1 MKRLTAICL
10 MILLTGACSRPE
22 TETPE
27 YHLSSFQLPLSDRT
41 INMSG
46 RLFLNETE
54 EYVLITDPAERA
66 IVKQVFYRTDST
78 KILIRKGRGPNEYT
92 NAQLCGIEPNGDFC
106 LMSGTLRKIYR
117 HARDGSPIRHVDM
130 ETYFV
135 SAVGLKDRYI
145 SYGDFSVSDN
155 TMYTISDASGRTI
168 CRFGAY
174 PDDGVPADFVY
185 KTIAYQGRL
194 VANDARS
201 RFALLISRGEA
212 FDIYEIRKNSI
223 PVRIASSRKE
233 LLSYRPMEGAIGVD
247 YDECK
252 NGYLDACAS
261 ERFIY
266 ALYSGKKPAGETL
279 PDIYK
284 SLQSNMIR
292 LYDWDGNL
300 RANLITDVELLNLCV
315 TANDSLMIGL
325 YNDEGIFRLCT
336 FDIGEIIRQI
346 AAAPNNRQLSKT
358 DDRNVS

>member
-1 MKRLTAICL
+1 MNRLTAICL

-22 TETPE
+22 AEIPE
-27 YHLSSFQLPLSDRT
+27 YHLNSSPLPLSDHT

-46 RLFLNETE
+46 RLFLNESE
-54 EYVLITDPAERA
+54 KYVLITDPAERA

-92 NAQLCGIEPNGDFC
+92 NARLCGIESNGDFC
-106 LMSGTLRKIYR
+106 LMSGTLRKIHH
-117 HARDGSPIRHVDM
+117 HAKDGSPIRHVDM

-135 SAVGLKDRYI
+135 SAIGLKGQYI

-155 TMYTISDASGRTI
+155 TMYTLSDASGRTI

-174 PDDGVPADFVY
+174 PDDGVPADCAY
-185 KTIAYQGRL
+185 KAIAYQGKL
-194 VANDARS
+194 VTNDARS
-201 RFALLISRGEA
+201 RFAFLIFRGEA
-212 FDIYEIRKNSI
+212 LDIYEIRNDSI

-233 LLSYRPMEGAIGVD
+233 LLSYHPAEGVIGVD

-266 ALYSGKKPAGETL
+266 ALYSGKKPVGETL
-279 PDIYK
+279 PDVYK
-284 SLQSNMIR
+284 SLQSNVIR

-315 TANDSLMIGL
+315 CTDDSLIIGL

-336 FDIGEIIRQI
+336 FDIGEVIRQI
-346 AAAPNNRQLSKT
+346 TAAPNNQQLSKT
-358 DDRNVS
+358 DA